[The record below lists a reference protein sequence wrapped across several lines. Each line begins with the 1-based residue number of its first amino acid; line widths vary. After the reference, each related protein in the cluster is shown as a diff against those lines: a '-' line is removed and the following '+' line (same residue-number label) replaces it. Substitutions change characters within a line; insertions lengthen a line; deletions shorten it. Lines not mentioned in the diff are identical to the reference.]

1 MFARNVSLR
10 LKPNTLKQFTTAFE
24 REVLP
29 ILRKQDGFRDEIMLA
44 VDSDATHVNAISLW
58 DTREQAD
65 AYDMAIYPGIVQA
78 LDRFFDSPPKVRLTT
93 VISSTLH
100 SLASVLAAA
109 PAA

>member
-10 LKPNTLKQFTTAFE
+10 LKSNSLKEFTVAFE

-29 ILRKQDGFRDEIMLA
+29 ILRKQGGFRHEIMLA
-44 VDSDATHVNAISLW
+44 VDTDSTHVNAISVW

-65 AYDMAIYPGIVQA
+65 AYDVAIYPGIVQD
-78 LDRFFDSPPKVRLTT
+78 LDRFFDSPPKVRVTT
-93 VISSTLH
+93 VISSTIRT
-100 SLASVLAAA
+100 LASVLSSA

>member
-10 LKPNTLKQFTTAFE
+10 LKPNTLKEFTVAFE

-29 ILRKQDGFRDEIMLA
+29 ILRKQGGFRDEFMLA
-44 VDSDATHVNAISLW
+44 VDTAATHVNAISLW
-58 DTREQAD
+58 DTKEQAD
-65 AYDMAIYPGIVQA
+65 AYDIAIFPGIVQD
-78 LDRFFDSPPKVRLTT
+78 LDRFFGAPPKVRVTT

-100 SLASVLAAA
+100 SFTPVIAAA